1 MKTNCKLVKTL
12 IQSYILD
19 CIDTSE
25 YPEVKTDIK
34 NQLSFIVDEFYR
46 VAMYDNN
53 IRRLKGNYQ
62 ELFIDWLSGL
72 PSYFNI
78 EYRNYQILELMSSF
92 NLPLPANKEK
102 YEGVKLFYYLIYRE
116 FLTLLKKH
124 DLTIYRPSCYTKNFN
139 INLK

>member
-1 MKTNCKLVKTL
+1 MKTNYKLVKTL

-62 ELFIDWLSGL
+62 ELFIDWLSDL

-92 NLPLPANKEK
+92 NLPLPANKEQ
-102 YEGVKLFYYLIYRE
+102 YEGVKLFYFLIYRE
-116 FLTLLKKH
+116 FLALLKKH
-124 DLTIYRPSCYTKNFN
+124 ELTIYK
-139 INLK
+139 